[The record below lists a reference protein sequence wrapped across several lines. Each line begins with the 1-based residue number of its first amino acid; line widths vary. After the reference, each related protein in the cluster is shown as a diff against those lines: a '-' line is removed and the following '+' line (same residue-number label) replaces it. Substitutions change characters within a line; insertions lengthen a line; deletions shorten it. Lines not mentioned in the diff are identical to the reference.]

1 MSKKYLKVEGHPDL
15 RRDTA
20 TGAIININK
29 EKSERQEFI
38 RSQRVSSK
46 QELEDVKLELHNV
59 KMLLQQMLETKQNA

>member
-1 MSKKYLKVEGHPDL
+1 MDRKYLKVEGHPDL
-15 RRDTA
+15 RRDVA